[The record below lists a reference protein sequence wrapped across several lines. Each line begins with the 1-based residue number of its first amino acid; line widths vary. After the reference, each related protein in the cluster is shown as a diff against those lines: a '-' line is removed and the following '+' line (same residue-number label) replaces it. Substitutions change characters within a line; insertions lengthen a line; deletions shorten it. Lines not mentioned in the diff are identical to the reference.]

1 MLTNL
6 LRFLIPFVYTSR
18 SKIIIN
24 GVILKKIFLNLSV
37 IIDRFTEWTGIAISW
52 LVILLVLLV
61 GYDVSMRYL
70 FQSGS
75 IGIQEL
81 EWHLFSIIFLIG
93 AAYTLKHDEHVRLD
107 VLYRSQFLNDK
118 HHALIDAF
126 GSLFIL
132 LPFCILI
139 VVSAWPFISQAYI
152 YNEASPDT
160 GGLPARWLI
169 KSMIPVGF
177 ALLILQG
184 IAECIKKIIFVMDET
199 S

>member
-1 MLTNL
+1 MKTKL
-6 LRFLIPFVYTSR
+6 L
-18 SKIIIN
+18 K
-24 GVILKKIFLNLSV
+24 LSS
-37 IIDRFTEWTGIAISW
+37 IIDQFTEWTGKIISW
-52 LVILLVLLV
+52 LVIVLVLLV

-107 VLYRSQFLNDK
+107 VLYRSKFLSDK
-118 HHALIDAF
+118 HRAFIDAF

-139 VVSAWPFISQAYI
+139 VISAWPFISQAYI
-152 YNEASPDT
+152 YNEASPDP
-160 GGLPARWLI
+160 GGLPARWII
-169 KSMIPVGF
+169 KSMIPLGF
-177 ALLILQG
+177 ALLILQA
-184 IAECIKKIIFVMDET
+184 ISESIKKFLIAMDIT